1 MQIRE
6 YSALPDE
13 AKLIR
18 REVFIDEQGFEDEF
32 DSIDKTAT
40 HIVLFDGQTP
50 AGVCRVFT
58 DPDTARL
65 TVGRVAVRKSFRGR
79 GFGTELMKAAHSFA
93 ARSGAEEI
101 WLHSQEQAVGFY
113 ASLGYEPVGELD
125 YEEGCPH
132 RWMRKR
138 I

>member
-18 REVFIDEQGFEDEF
+18 REVLIDAQGFEDEF

-40 HIVLFDGQTP
+40 HIMLFDGQTP

-65 TVGRVAVRKSFRGR
+65 TVGRVAVRKSFRGAGGGRARRLRRAR
-79 GFGTELMKAAHSFA
+79 GGRGDLAPFT
-93 ARSGAEEI
+93 GA
-101 WLHSQEQAVGFY
+101 
-113 ASLGYEPVGELD
+113 
-125 YEEGCPH
+125 GCGVL
-132 RWMRKR
+132 RLSRL
-138 I
+138 